1 MIKRRHWYVII
12 PLLAVILLLMMLM
25 RHIGAQYVYIPAINR
40 QTEPPKLMRPGTT
53 SIILSGPL
61 VRNCVF
67 EINPAAAGLR
77 ALDWVE
83 LTSLDRMADVIVTA
97 TVGTDGALSINQIND
112 RGHPEAGQYIRER
125 LSTWVYT
132 TCKLGTIGFWFN
144 AGALQITIDAA
155 QLVVSNPAGAPVND
169 GQMHFVTSG
178 GVRIQYGV
186 FLQQ

>member
-1 MIKRRHWYVII
+1 MIKRRHWYVIV
-12 PLLAVILLLMMLM
+12 PLLAAILLLLILV
-25 RHIGAQYVYIPAINR
+25 RHVGPQYVFIPAINR
-40 QTEPPKLMRPGTT
+40 QTEPLKLMRPGTT

-77 ALDWVE
+77 PLDWVE
-83 LTSLDRMADVIVTA
+83 LTSLDRMTDVIVTA
-97 TVGTDGALSINQIND
+97 TVGRDGALSITRIND

-132 TCKLGTIGFWFN
+132 TCKHGIIRFWFN
-144 AGALQITIDAA
+144 AGALQITIDAT

-169 GQMHFVTSG
+169 GQMHFVIGG

-186 FLQQ
+186 FLQ